1 MIFGRTHKS
10 MDQDMSDSDSD
21 SEPRQLETSL
31 FPTSNIE
38 NEPIRSNFPPIT
50 NTRLSL
56 ANNKD
61 KPQSMPSLDTHDNDF
76 DDHQMFDSQDNDS
89 QRNLPSMSFFDDD
102 EDDQLFAEALAIE
115 QRYASEA

>member
-76 DDHQMFDSQDNDS
+76 DDQMFDSQDNDS